1 MYRFNVFLP
10 MAMRKVQ
17 KQRAKDP
24 YKKDEVLPEKKE
36 EELPERRTGRETG
49 TAKKPTGPKNR
60 LTEEERKKR
69 HKERTS

>member
-1 MYRFNVFLP
+1 

-24 YKKDEVLPEKKE
+24 YKRNEVLPE
-36 EELPERRTGRETG
+36 EELPERGTGRETD

-60 LTEEERKKR
+60 LTDEERKKR
-69 HKERTS
+69 HKEKTS